1 MYCFFSILQIDSQF
15 DVDEAKK
22 CLYWIGEVTG
32 ENIEIQD
39 TDDKREMAHS
49 FYSTLKDGML
59 ICKWVFTDNVPFLPP
74 ACVGREITSPSSVCL
89 PVCPSHILT
98 TCFSRRHTFSLSLR
112 VEPCT
117 TVALSSSLHEML
129 RCCKCFAVF

>member
-1 MYCFFSILQIDSQF
+1 MLSKCETPFFHLLFYDCFNLKQYFFLENDIDRERRDKIEVMSSDLVLRHSSLLPFFAILQIDSQF

-49 FYSTLKDGML
+49 FYSTLRDGML
-59 ICKWVFTDNVPFLPP
+59 ICKWVFTDDVPFLPP
-74 ACVGREITSPSSVCL
+74 A
-89 PVCPSHILT
+89 
-98 TCFSRRHTFSLSLR
+98 
-112 VEPCT
+112 
-117 TVALSSSLHEML
+117 
-129 RCCKCFAVF
+129 